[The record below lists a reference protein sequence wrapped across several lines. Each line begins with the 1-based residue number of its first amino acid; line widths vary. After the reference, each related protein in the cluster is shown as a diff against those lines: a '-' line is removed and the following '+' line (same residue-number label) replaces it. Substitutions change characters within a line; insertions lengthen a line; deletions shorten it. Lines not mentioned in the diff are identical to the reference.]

1 MIITISGLP
10 GSGKSTVA
18 KMLAK
23 KLGYKHHSTGDFMGE
38 LALKRGMSVLELGK
52 LAEKDKSIDKA
63 LDDWQAK
70 LGKEEKDCIV
80 DSRLG
85 FHFIPDAVKVFLD
98 VDQDVGAK
106 RVFADL
112 RPDEKEN
119 TSLAATKANIQKRIE
134 SERKRYRK
142 YYGVDCYDKKY
153 YDIIIDTTKRT
164 PEQVIRKIEEELEM
178 ACGL

>member
-18 KMLAK
+18 KLLAK
-23 KLGYKHHSTGDFMGE
+23 KLSYTHHSTGDFMGE

-52 LAEKDKSIDKA
+52 LAEKDTSIDKE
-63 LDDWQAK
+63 LDKRQIK
-70 LGKEEKDCIV
+70 LGKEEKDFIM

-85 FHFIPDAVKVFLD
+85 FHFIPNAVKIFLD
-98 VDQDVGAK
+98 VDPDIGAK
-106 RVFADL
+106 RVFNDL
-112 RPDEKEN
+112 RADEKEN
-119 TSLAATKANIQKRIE
+119 TSLAATKSNIQKRIE

-153 YDIIIDTTKRT
+153 YDIIIDTTRRT
-164 PEQVIRKIEEELEM
+164 PEQVIQKIVEELET